1 MCRLMGTGGLR
12 KKMKWLLFGVVG
24 GPVGHETHSAAVG
37 CSRVVSTGSVT
48 VPVHAEQ
55 QSADVGTSHV
65 GCGSWHCHD
74 GARDEGL
81 GDVGHGKAVR
91 CSLALT
97 RPCSRDESDPGAI
110 PRPAAHY
117 YTSMCDVCGRLPS
130 FPSLWSYTGGKRI
143 AHSQREASTRTDAI
157 AEPRHLAV
165 TVNALADV
173 AVARGRLPRS
183 TIVFCVSWNRIAAWG
198 GTRRR

>member
-1 MCRLMGTGGLR
+1 MCRLMGTRGLR

-24 GPVGHETHSAAVG
+24 GPVATKRTLPLWAVRVLSPQGLSLFLSMPSSNQQTWVRRMWAVVRGTVTTARET
-37 CSRVVSTGSVT
+37 RV
-48 VPVHAEQ
+48 
-55 QSADVGTSHV
+55 
-65 GCGSWHCHD
+65 W
-74 GARDEGL
+74 

-97 RPCSRDESDPGAI
+97 RPCSRDESDPGVI
-110 PRPAAHY
+110 LRPAAHY
-117 YTSMCDVCGRLPS
+117 YISMCDVCGRLPS
-130 FPSLWSYTGGKRI
+130 VPSLWSHTGGKRI
-143 AHSQREASTRTDAI
+143 TDSQREAPTRTDAI
-157 AEPRHLAV
+157 AQPGHLAV
-165 TVNALADV
+165 AVDALADV